1 MLGRKI
7 QIVPSPQ
14 LAAWKL
20 EKLVG
25 REGKI
30 ISKKLH
36 ERNKGYWVALNA
48 PYTNEIEWFIP
59 IESIQLISH

>member
-7 QIVPSPQ
+7 QIVASPE

-20 EKLVG
+20 GKLAG

-30 ISKKLH
+30 ASTEPHK
-36 ERNKGYWVALNA
+36 RNKGCWVALNT
-48 PYTNEIEWFIP
+48 PYANEIEWFIP